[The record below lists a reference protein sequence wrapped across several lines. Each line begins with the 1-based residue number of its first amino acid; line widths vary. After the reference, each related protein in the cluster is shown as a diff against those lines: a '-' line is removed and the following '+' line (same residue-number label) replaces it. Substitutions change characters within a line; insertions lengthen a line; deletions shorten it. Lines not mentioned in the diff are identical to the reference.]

1 MVVAASELPP
11 SWILAELSFPGYA
24 AWSPDG
30 GKLAFT
36 AYERPYPEQPW
47 GWTAAVYVKDL
58 RSGDLRRVSDAPR
71 PLVNS
76 VSWSPDGSRISIVEE
91 APDGERAI
99 SWVRVVDLATGTSRT
114 FPQRSIGHPVVWS
127 ADGREIA
134 FNDGLGVEIVNTVDE
149 STEPYRVS
157 GGYRVAGS
165 YSFFDPPVWSPDGE
179 WILAAGSSQSMIAA
193 RDSDGFDGRRVDG
206 SAGAWS
212 PDGKRLV
219 FRGSPELGDG
229 DIYVTDAS
237 GADPREVVRVP
248 SMTSLESIA
257 WSGDGERLLYTVVAG
272 GCRDDDCGP
281 TRLFMVPI
289 DGSAPARELFRH
301 PVIDILP
308 P

>member
-1 MVVAASELPP
+1 
-11 SWILAELSFPGYA
+11 
-24 AWSPDG
+24 
-30 GKLAFT
+30 
-36 AYERPYPEQPW
+36 
-47 GWTAAVYVKDL
+47 
-58 RSGDLRRVSDAPR
+58 
-71 PLVNS
+71 
-76 VSWSPDGSRISIVEE
+76 
-91 APDGERAI
+91 
-99 SWVRVVDLATGTSRT
+99 
-114 FPQRSIGHPVVWS
+114 
-127 ADGREIA
+127 
-134 FNDGLGVEIVNTVDE
+134 
-149 STEPYRVS
+149 
-157 GGYRVAGS
+157 VAGS

-193 RDSDGFDGRRVDG
+193 RDSDGFDGHRVDG

-257 WSGDGERLLYTVVAG
+257 WSGDGERLLYTVVAD
-272 GCRDDDCGP
+272 GCGDDDCGP